1 MFWKI
6 FIFEL
11 QNKLR
16 RPAVYVYFAAAFLFM
31 LFTFTAGALPVGEKE
46 HINSPRLIAFVMGW
60 ISIIMMLVTS
70 AIMGMPLYKDIEYN
84 TKDYYLTYPITKFG
98 YFWGRYFSSL
108 LFVLVIGS
116 GVMFGAFA
124 GTKIGPLMGFNI
136 AARYGPNSLKYY
148 LQPFLM
154 IGIPNLVF
162 TSSVFYGLVAIT
174 RNIKVIYSSGIVLF
188 LGYLIATFFLA
199 HTNNHD
205 VINLADPFAFSGIR
219 MQFQDVNDEL
229 RNVTMMAFSGSLL
242 LNRIIWPLLGIAV
255 LVFTYIRFNFEDFFS
270 GKRDKSSVKDEQ
282 KTNRNAI
289 RPQVA
294 TSFAGSYNIKT
305 ILSLTKTELLN
316 IIRDNYFWIIM
327 SCGLLFLGFVFYMGN
342 EHNYGVDDFPRT
354 VTLIAIFNEVFL
366 FFIFFII
373 IFYTG
378 ETVHRD
384 RITRYAFI
392 NDSLPA
398 PNWVLNGSK
407 LLSLLVLGFGLSLIP
422 MVLGVLVQLIK
433 GYTDLNLPVYLM
445 TVFTLVLPR
454 FLEMV
459 VFSYVIHVVVNN
471 KFAAHGIGIVIWVVM
486 FFMNITSIFN
496 YRPLLYS
503 YTPGYEI
510 SDMDG
515 IGHMAGAVAWFNL
528 YWLLAAGLLI
538 IIAALFYYRGISST
552 FKERWQLVKER
563 FDNGTRIIA
572 GVLLVCFLAVG
583 SFIYYNVSYLNSYTT
598 NSENIQRAVLYER
611 TLKPYD
617 KLPLPKVSAMKLA
630 VDLFPD
636 QQRAQTHGF
645 ITLINKTNKPINK
658 MLLDADGVTE
668 YTLKTGGKE
677 IPFTSP
683 LIYSRGKLDFFRP
696 KQDTSD
702 FRLYQFNKALAP
714 GDSIVVEINSAVFY
728 TGFSNDLFSANI
740 LRNGTFYK
748 GGLPG
753 LGYDDDDE
761 LGSPYERKQNHLS
774 PKTEEEVAQNDP
786 EGINRLKAGKP
797 AMLAKMDLTVSTS
810 GDQTALAPGALQ
822 KKWTSNGRNYFHY
835 VQDKPGMYPPFGF
848 ISARYAVLHSDV
860 KIDSGK
866 SVNVNI
872 YYHPEHKAN
881 INRFMNAFKDGLSY
895 FSKVYGNYP
904 FKDLSL
910 AETSI
915 YGPGSSSAT
924 SLDTY
929 KEKLG
934 WNADFKSP
942 DQFDYCYYMATQ
954 QLAQQWWR
962 FQVAPNNTVGSLVIP
977 EGLAKYESYVM
988 AEKHYGKNNI
998 RGLLVDQMWGY
1009 LYLHSRTE
1017 EAEHPLIK
1025 ANEWFEWEN
1034 KAGTVLYGLRD
1045 LIGDDNMNSALREFK
1060 QDYAFKKEPP
1070 YAGSNDL
1077 YRYLKKHT
1085 PDSLQYYLTD
1095 TWEKITF
1102 YDNRVVSAK
1111 SVAVSNNKYKVTL
1124 NVSTGKS
1131 YIQGK
1136 GNYVDAPM
1144 NDYIDIAVFAA
1155 QTKDKEG
1162 RQQVNPLYIKKHKLT
1177 AGKHTIEI
1185 IVHGKPVS
1193 VGIDPYDKLVDKM
1206 PNDNLK
1212 DL

>member
-6 FIFEL
+6 FFFEL

-16 RPAVYVYFAAAFLFM
+16 RPAVYVYFAAAFIFIAL
-31 LFTFTAGALPVGEKE
+31 TFATGSLPVGEKE
-46 HINSPRLIAFVMGW
+46 HINSPMLIAFAMGW
-60 ISIIMMLVTS
+60 ISILMMLVTS
-70 AIMGMPLYKDIEYN
+70 GIMGMPLYKDIEYN

-108 LFVLVIGS
+108 LFVLIIGSAVVIG
-116 GVMFGAFA
+116 AYA
-124 GTKIGPLMGFNI
+124 GTKIGPLMGWKL
-136 AARYGPNSLKYY
+136 AANYGPNYLKYY
-148 LQPFLM
+148 LQPFLI
-154 IGIPNLVF
+154 IGVPNLVF

-188 LGYLIATFFLA
+188 LGYLIAQFFLG
-199 HTNNHD
+199 HTNNQD
-205 VINLADPFAFSGIR
+205 VINLADPFAFNGIR
-219 MQFQDVNDEL
+219 MQRQDVNDEL
-229 RNVTMMAFSGSLL
+229 RNITMTAFNGSLL
-242 LNRIIWPLLGIAV
+242 LNRIIWPLLGVAI

-270 GKRDKSSVKDEQ
+270 GKRDKSNLKDEE
-282 KTNRNAI
+282 KINRNAS
-289 RPQVA
+289 RPKVTARFDGQ
-294 TSFAGSYNIKT
+294 YNIKT

-316 IIRDNYFWIIM
+316 IIRDNYFWIIV
-327 SCGLLFLGFVFYMGN
+327 SCGLLFLGFAFYMGN
-342 EHNYGVDDFPRT
+342 ENNYGVSDFPRT
-354 VTLIAIFNEVFL
+354 VSLIAIFNEVFL

-384 RITRYAFI
+384 RVTRYAFI

-422 MVLGVLVQLIK
+422 MFLGIAIQLVK
-433 GYTDLNLPVYLM
+433 GYTQFSLPVYLM
-445 TVFTLVLPR
+445 AVFTLILPR

-459 VFSYVIHVVVNN
+459 VFAYVIHVVVNN
-471 KFAAHGIGIVIWVVM
+471 KFAAHGVGIAIWVAM
-486 FFMNITSIFN
+486 FFLNITSIFN

-503 YTPGYEI
+503 YTPWYDL

-515 IGHMAGAVAWFNL
+515 IGHMAGPVAWFNL

-538 IIAALFYYRGISST
+538 VIAALFYFRGVSST
-552 FKERWQLVKER
+552 FKERLQLVKER
-563 FDNGTRIIA
+563 FDTKTRIITSA
-572 GVLLVCFLAVG
+572 LLVGFFVVG
-583 SFIYYNVSYLNSYTT
+583 SFIYYNVSYLNSFLTS
-598 NSENIQRAVLYER
+598 SENTQRAVAYER
-611 TLKPYD
+611 LLKPYNS
-617 KLPLPKVSAMKLA
+617 LPLPKVSAMQLF

-645 ITLINKTNKPINK
+645 ITLVNKTDKPVSKI
-658 MLLDADGVTE
+658 LLDADGITE
-668 YTLKTGGKE
+668 YSLKTDGKE

-683 LIYSRGKLDFFRP
+683 LTFPRGKLNFFRP

-702 FRLYQFNKALAP
+702 FRLYQLNNALAP
-714 GDSIVVEINSAVFY
+714 GDSIVVEINSATY
-728 TGFSNDLFSANI
+728 YNGFGNDLFSANI

-753 LGYDDDDE
+753 LGYDEDDE
-761 LGSPYERKQNHLS
+761 LGSPYERKQNNLP
-774 PKTEEEVAQNDP
+774 PKKEEEVAQSDP
-786 EGINRLKAGKP
+786 AGINRLKAGNP
-797 AMLAKMDLTVSTS
+797 AMLAKMDFTVSTS
-810 GDQTALAPGALQ
+810 ADQTAIAPGELKRQWKA
-822 KKWTSNGRNYFHY
+822 NGRNYFHY
-835 VQDKPGMYPPFGF
+835 VQDKPGMYPPYGI
-848 ISARYAVLHSDV
+848 ISARYAVLHNV
-860 KIDSGK
+860 VNVDSGK
-866 SVNVNI
+866 NVNVNI
-872 YYHPEHKAN
+872 YYHPEHSAN
-881 INRFMNAFKDGLSY
+881 IKRFMNAFKDGLSY
-895 FSKVYGNYP
+895 FSNVYGDYP
-904 FKDLSL
+904 FKDMSL
-910 AETSI
+910 AETSL
-915 YGPGSSSAT
+915 YGPRSSSAT

-929 KEKLG
+929 SEKLG
-934 WNADFKSP
+934 WNADFKNA
-942 DQFDYCYYMATQ
+942 DQFDFCYYMATQ

-988 AEKHYGKNNI
+988 AEKRYGKSNM

-1009 LYLHSRTE
+1009 LYLHSRGE
-1017 EAEHPLIK
+1017 GLEHPVIR

-1034 KAGTVLYGLRD
+1034 KAGTVMYGLRD
-1045 LIGDDNMNSALREFK
+1045 LIGNDNMNAALREFK
-1060 QDYAFKKEPP
+1060 NEYAFKKQPP

-1111 SVAVSNNKYKVTL
+1111 SVAVGNNRYRVTL

-1131 YIQGK
+1131 YVQGK

-1144 NDYIDIAVFAA
+1144 NDYIDVAVFAA
-1155 QTKDKEG
+1155 QTQNKEG
-1162 RQQVNPLYIKKHKLT
+1162 RSHVNPLYIKKHKLT

-1185 IVHGKPVS
+1185 TVDGKPVS
-1193 VGIDPYDKLVDKM
+1193 VGIDPYGKLVDKM